1 MVQVAVSVTAAQFEC
16 SSAMRVSWN
25 WRAGR
30 DAGVVG
36 EVDCS
41 GRVRKDIDG
50 EAEGLGGAAERGP
63 LWNRTPEYMVG
74 SSSG

>member
-1 MVQVAVSVTAAQFEC
+1 MDLAC
-16 SSAMRVSWN
+16 
-25 WRAGR
+25 GR
-30 DAGVVG
+30 DAGVVD

-63 LWNRTPEYMVG
+63 LWNRTPEYMIG
-74 SSSG
+74 SSSS